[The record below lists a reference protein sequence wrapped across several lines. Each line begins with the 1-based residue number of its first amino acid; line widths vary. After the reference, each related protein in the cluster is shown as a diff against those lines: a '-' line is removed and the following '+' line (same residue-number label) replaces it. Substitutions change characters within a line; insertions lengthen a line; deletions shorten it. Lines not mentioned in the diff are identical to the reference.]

1 MPGKKRKY
9 VIIGAGVAGV
19 AAALA
24 IREQDGNASVTL
36 VDEEADF
43 PYYRFLLGDVIL
55 GTKDEL
61 GILIKGE
68 DFFDEKGIRLRRGQ
82 KVLKLSVDGKYVFL
96 SNNERLAYDA
106 ILISVGRREIIPA
119 HLKKYSPWLSLFSSL
134 EDTLK
139 IKSLI
144 PRAKRAVLR
153 GKGFNALEL
162 ARVLLRSGLEVA
174 LVTPD
179 RRLNYPSL
187 PEEEN
192 EQLRRLI
199 TDAGIIL
206 EEGEDINRIEKDGM
220 DTYRVELLSGETME
234 AEIVFASGGFA
245 PKVDFLHDS
254 GVYLNQGVI
263 VDDYMQSTSE
273 SVFAAGDCAEI
284 YHPALKRYWVNLGY
298 PNARTQG
305 TVAGKNMAGELLIKL
320 DIDKMKPYTIFGREL
335 YARWWD

>member
-1 MPGKKRKY
+1 MPGRKRKY

-55 GTKDEL
+55 GTKDEW

-119 HLKKYSPWLSLFSSL
+119 HLKKYSSWLSLFSTL

-139 IKSLI
+139 IKSMI

-162 ARVLLRSGLEVA
+162 ARVLVRSGLEVA

-179 RRLNYPSL
+179 RSLNYPSL

-206 EEGEDINRIEKDGM
+206 KEGEDINRIEKEGM
-220 DTYRVELLSGETME
+220 HSYRVELLSGETIE

-254 GVYLNQGVI
+254 GIYLNQGVI
-263 VDDYMQSTSE
+263 VDDYMQSTAE

-305 TVAGKNMAGELLIKL
+305 TVAGKNMAGDLLIKL